1 MSSGTDLLILVGTLL
16 VLVFSG
22 VHIAVSLGLT
32 ALLGL
37 FLMTGDPHAMFSFA
51 SNTAYEALRDYVF
64 AVIPLFLLMGEFL
77 AKCGAATD
85 LFALVNKLTR
95 RVAGRLGVATV
106 LANAVFAFITGV
118 SIAAAA
124 AFSKIAWPEM
134 KRYGYERQF
143 ALGCIAGSACLGMLI
158 PPSVLMIVWGVLT
171 EMAIGKLFIAGI
183 IPGLLVVTLY
193 IGYILWVAKTQPHR
207 VGEGVGPAA
216 PAVPAQAVRP
226 GGPMADNA
234 NASADEPDL
243 RTILWSTAGII
254 VLVLLVLGGIWFGFF
269 TPTEGAGVGA
279 TLALLLAIARGMK
292 PREMVQAIIS
302 VGRTSAPLLILLV
315 TAQLYSRVL
324 SMTGITGMAKDF
336 FLQSGLSPYAI
347 LALMILVWF
356 ILGAIIDSISI
367 ILLTVPVF
375 APIAMAL
382 GFDPIA
388 FAIIGILAIETG
400 LLTPPFGILV
410 FTVKAAVEG
419 EPDLKNGEIFRG
431 SVPYWIC
438 LLGAI
443 LAIVAFPEIATWL
456 PRLGDVVPK

>member
-1 MSSGTDLLILVGTLL
+1 
-16 VLVFSG
+16 
-22 VHIAVSLGLT
+22 VHIAISLGLT

-37 FLMTGDPHAMFSFA
+37 FLMTGDPHAMLSFA

-134 KRYGYERQF
+134 KRYGYDRQF

-183 IPGLLVVTLY
+183 IPGLLVVCLY

-207 VGEGVGPAA
+207 VGEGVAPSTSVEAA
-216 PAVPAQAVRP
+216 AKAGATSHQAAVAI
-226 GGPMADNA
+226 
-234 NASADEPDL
+234 DEPDL

-292 PREMVQAIIS
+292 PREMVQAVIS

-431 SVPYWIC
+431 AVPYWIC
-438 LLGAI
+438 LLSAI
-443 LAIVAFPEIATWL
+443 VAIVAFPQIATWL
-456 PRLGDVVPK
+456 PSLGDVVPK

>member
-1 MSSGTDLLILVGTLL
+1 MSSTTDLLILVGTLL

-37 FLMTGDPHAMFSFA
+37 FLMTGDPHAMLSFA

-134 KRYGYERQF
+134 KRYGYERKF

-171 EMAIGKLFIAGI
+171 EMAIGKLFVAGI
-183 IPGLLVVTLY
+183 IPGFLVVGLY
-193 IGYILWVAKTQPHR
+193 ILYILWVAKTQPHR
-207 VGEGVGPAA
+207 VGEGVALSTPIESAATSGPATT
-216 PAVPAQAVRP
+216 PAE
-226 GGPMADNA
+226 
-234 NASADEPDL
+234 ASPDEPDL

-356 ILGAIIDSISI
+356 LLGAIIDSISI

-375 APIAMAL
+375 APVAMAL

-410 FTVKAAVEG
+410 FTVKAAVDG

-443 LAIVAFPEIATWL
+443 VAIVAFPQIATWL
-456 PRLGDVVPK
+456 PSLGDVVPK